1 MRPALHRA
9 GSGLPRGRDRRPHD
23 GVVLALGSYVAEAGL
38 LEQAAGDAVEER
50 RRDLLAAGVLRI
62 GLDHA
67 AAGRG
72 DQVKGALQRQGRD
85 AAAPVPLVDEEARHS
100 VVREDVELRLVLLA
114 VLDVLQLL
122 WGSELAPRDGD
133 VSVEDQRGV
142 CAAFADQSLLE
153 RTVGVVRELFLGV
166 EGVEPR
172 APAATPHAVVPLGEI
187 GERVPRLGSERPDGE
202 AVRELVLGHLRSLTR
217 RRLGQCSA
225 MTPDGPNGNGGLMPA
240 GNCVHVALPVPRCPR
255 LYAETTFPTLGE
267 AAVATAVHSH

>member
-1 MRPALHRA
+1 MRLALHRA
-9 GSGLPRGRDRRPHD
+9 GGFRLPRGIDRRAHD
-23 GVVLALGSYVAEAGL
+23 GVVLTLGSYVAEAGL

-50 RRDLLAAGVLRI
+50 RGDLLAAGVLRI

-85 AAAPVPLVDEEARHS
+85 AAAPVPLVDEEARHA

-153 RTVGVVRELFLGV
+153 RTIGVV
-166 EGVEPR
+166 
-172 APAATPHAVVPLGEI
+172 
-187 GERVPRLGSERPDGE
+187 
-202 AVRELVLGHLRSLTR
+202 
-217 RRLGQCSA
+217 
-225 MTPDGPNGNGGLMPA
+225 
-240 GNCVHVALPVPRCPR
+240 
-255 LYAETTFPTLGE
+255 
-267 AAVATAVHSH
+267 

>member
-1 MRPALHRA
+1 MRLALHSAA
-9 GSGLPRGRDRRPHD
+9 GFGLPRGLDRRAHD
-23 GVVLALGSYVAEAGL
+23 CVVLTLGSYVAEAGL

-72 DQVKGALQRQGRD
+72 DQVKGTLKREGRD
-85 AAAPVPLVDEEARHS
+85 AAAAVSLVDEEARHS

-122 WGSELAPRDGD
+122 RGSELAPRDGD

-142 CAAFADQSLLE
+142 GAASADQSLLE

-172 APAATPHAVVPLGEI
+172 APAATPHAVVSLGEI

-217 RRLGQCSA
+217 RRLDERPHARAPPPLQYHWRKSWRA
-225 MTPDGPNGNGGLMPA
+225 PHPA
-240 GNCVHVALPVPRCPR
+240 SVRSLSWRDRGRCPSWSSKP
-255 LYAETTFPTLGE
+255 AWCP
-267 AAVATAVHSH
+267 S